1 MKELTEAE
9 ILRKVADY
17 CSVAERC
24 VSEVEKKIKSAGLSD
39 EACER
44 IISRLKEEKFLDERR
59 YAGFFVRDKYRF
71 NKWGKVKINYEL
83 QKKGIPS
90 NIREDALDENIDED
104 EYERIVFEAL
114 KNKLKSVKSKDSYD
128 LRTKLFR
135 FGTGRGFEARDISKA
150 LSKLLTNTD
159 SDDDYEYME

>member
-1 MKELTEAE
+1 
-9 ILRKVADY
+9 
-17 CSVAERC
+17 
-24 VSEVEKKIKSAGLSD
+24 
-39 EACER
+39 
-44 IISRLKEEKFLDERR
+44 
-59 YAGFFVRDKYRF
+59 VRDKYRF